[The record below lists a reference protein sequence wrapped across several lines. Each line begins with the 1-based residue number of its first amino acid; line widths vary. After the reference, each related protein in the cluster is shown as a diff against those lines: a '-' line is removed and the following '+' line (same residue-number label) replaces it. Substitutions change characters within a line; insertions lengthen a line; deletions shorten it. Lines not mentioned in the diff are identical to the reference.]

1 MTPERLEEI
10 KKKLGGL
17 VKETVVKSPR
27 RAYLYVEP
35 KDSYKANRIMFEDL
49 KARLCT
55 ASGIDTRSGIEILY
69 HWGFDEDGCV
79 LTVKTKV
86 PKPFPEIESIA
97 PFLKAAE
104 WIEREIN
111 ELLGVTFRNHP
122 SPGHLVLDDNWPEGV
137 YPLRKDFDQIKRG
150 FHE

>member
-17 VKETVVKSPR
+17 VKETVVKSPK
-27 RAYLYVEP
+27 RAYLCVEP

-55 ASGIDTRSGIEILY
+55 ASGIDTRGGIEILY

-104 WIEREIN
+104 WVEREIN

>member
-10 KKKLGGL
+10 KKKLGSL
-17 VKETVVKSPR
+17 VKNTVVKSPR
-27 RAYLYVEP
+27 RIYLYVEP
-35 KDSYKANRIMFEDL
+35 EDSFKANKIMFEEL

-55 ASGIDTRSGIEILY
+55 ASGIDTRSSIEILY

-97 PFLKAAE
+97 QFLKGAE
-104 WIEREIN
+104 WIEREIT

-122 SPGHLVLDDNWPEGV
+122 KPGHLVLDDNWPEGL

-150 FHE
+150 FRE